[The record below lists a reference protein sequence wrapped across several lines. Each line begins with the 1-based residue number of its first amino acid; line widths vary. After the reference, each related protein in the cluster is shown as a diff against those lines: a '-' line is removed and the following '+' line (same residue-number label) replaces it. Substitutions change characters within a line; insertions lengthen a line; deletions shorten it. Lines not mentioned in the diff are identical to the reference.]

1 MSEDTKLRM
10 KMERELELRR
20 SNLDELKS
28 RLNEQDAERHES
40 QNERSKQTSPK
51 ASVLLLVDRDW
62 LILAAIMLLDVGSLM
77 SYELT
82 KGIWWPL
89 VQWSWPAQPYF

>member
-28 RLNEQDAERHES
+28 RLNEQDAERHDHDANGPICVLYE
-40 QNERSKQTSPK
+40 ER
-51 ASVLLLVDRDW
+51 VYDE
-62 LILAAIMLLDVGSLM
+62 LDL
-77 SYELT
+77 E
-82 KGIWWPL
+82 I
-89 VQWSWPAQPYF
+89 

>member
-51 ASVLLLVDRDW
+51 VMIRRKEYCLCYCC
-62 LILAAIMLLDVGSLM
+62 LD
-77 SYELT
+77 
-82 KGIWWPL
+82 
-89 VQWSWPAQPYF
+89 Q